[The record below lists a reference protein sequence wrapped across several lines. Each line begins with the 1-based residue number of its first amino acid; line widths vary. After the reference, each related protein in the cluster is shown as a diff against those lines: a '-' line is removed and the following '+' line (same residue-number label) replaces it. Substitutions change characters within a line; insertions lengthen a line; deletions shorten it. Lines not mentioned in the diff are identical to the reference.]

1 MAPTVERQVK
11 IILELEDIQRI
22 VVEYINENKGRFNVQ
37 ESFRAEDV
45 EVNFHKK
52 YPLDDSPDKVIT
64 ITALSKTKEKL

>member
-45 EVNFHKK
+45 RIEWGQDTLEEEHMNKIK
-52 YPLDDSPDKVIT
+52 

>member
-11 IILELEDIQRI
+11 IVLEMKDIQRI

-45 EVNFHKK
+45 EVQWGDD
-52 YPLDDSPDKVIT
+52 PLEKEHIDKIK
-64 ITALSKTKEKL
+64 ITALSKSKEKL